1 VVPYLDG
8 PAHRMPSEEEE
19 KHMQARRR
27 SGLTAVLLALVAL
40 ALFVAGC
47 GGSDDKSSG
56 SSSSS
61 SSSSSSAASSL
72 PGKGKPAITIGTKD
86 FTEEFVLGELYAQA
100 LRAKGYTVNLKRNIG
115 STEIIDKALT
125 SGQIDAYPEYTGETV
140 TSTFRKNVRT
150 SSRQKLTDMAKQ
162 LYADRGQM
170 TSNPTPFEDVDA
182 VITLKEFA
190 QRNNLKTVA
199 DLKKLSH
206 FTLAGQAPFKG
217 RIAGLKGMESIYGIK
232 NVTFKQLPPGLQ
244 YRALDRGDVDTA
256 DAFTTDPQLASGKY
270 TVLTDPEGVFSFQNV
285 LFAIN
290 KPKYEA
296 LGGAAFMGVINKVN
310 ALLTAPAIQSMNK
323 AVLTDKKEAATVAA
337 QFLKANGLAG
347 GSGS

>member
-1 VVPYLDG
+1 M
-8 PAHRMPSEEEE
+8 H
-19 KHMQARRR
+19 ARR
-27 SGLTAVLLALVAL
+27 GPGFTAVLSTLVAL

-47 GGSDDKSSG
+47 GGDDNSSGSSG
-56 SSSSS
+56 SSSG
-61 SSSSSSAASSL
+61 SSASASDQ
-72 PGKGKPAITIGTKD
+72 PGKGKPPITIGTKD

-100 LRAKGYTVNLKRNIG
+100 LRARGYTVNLKKNIG

-125 SGQIDAYPEYTGETV
+125 SNKVDAYPEYTGETV
-140 TSTFRKNVRT
+140 TSTFGKNVRT
-150 SSRQKLTDMAKQ
+150 SSREKLTNMAKQ
-162 LYADRGQM
+162 LYSQRGQV

-190 QRNNLKTVA
+190 KKNNLKTVA
-199 DLKKLSH
+199 DLKKLSN

-217 RIAGLKGMESIYGIK
+217 RIAGLKGMKTVYGID

-256 DAFTTDPQLASGKY
+256 DAFTTDPQLASGRY

-285 LFAIN
+285 LFVVN

-296 LGGAAFMGVINKVN
+296 LGGPAFMAIINKLN
-310 ALLTAPAIQSMNK
+310 AMLTEPAIRSMNK
-323 AVLTDKKEAATVAA
+323 AVLTDKRDPAEVAKA
-337 QFLKANGLAG
+337 FLQANGLGG